1 MAQSE
6 ILAAKIR
13 ERAGKGAARVTRR
26 EGRVPGVVYG
36 DNKDPLLISVHP
48 VELMKL
54 AHKPGFFSHVSEVE
68 ANGSK
73 HKVLARDLQFHP
85 VTDQPLHVD
94 FMRISR
100 GATVTVEVEVVFEN
114 EDKCPG
120 QKGGVLNIVRHA
132 VEMTCSTDAIPETLV
147 ADLTGLDFGDSIHI
161 SAIAV
166 PEGCRRPLRIATS
179 PSPRWPPPPNSR
191 RRWPRPKAGKTARA
205 RKAAKSDIFAP
216 SGPGSRLV
224 EGWDKE
230 PERCLFVG
238 LGIRAGLAPKTDTI
252 SDSWRW
258 TRLPAAMASAL
269 SSKVSGRYF
278 RRPLGRDKGQSAKA
292 PDLYERIRRSDR
304 KSAVF
309 TKFRPTMFLSFTTNS
324 ICPAARCG

>member
-6 ILAAKIR
+6 ILAAEIR
-13 ERAGKGAARVTRR
+13 ERAGKGAARATRR

-54 AHKPGFFSHVSEVE
+54 AHKPGFFSHVFEVE

-120 QKGGVLNIVRHA
+120 LKKGGVLNIVRHA
-132 VEMTCSTDAIPETLV
+132 VEMTCPTDAIPETLV

-166 PEGCRRPLRIATS
+166 PEGCSTTITDRDFTIATVAS
-179 PSPRWPPPPNSR
+179 PTKLEAPV
-191 RRWPRPKAGKTARA
+191 
-205 RKAAKSDIFAP
+205 AATE
-216 SGPGSRLV
+216 SGEDGEDE
-224 EGWDKE
+224 EGGE
-230 PERCLFVG
+230 E
-238 LGIRAGLAPKTDTI
+238 
-252 SDSWRW
+252 
-258 TRLPAAMASAL
+258 
-269 SSKVSGRYF
+269 
-278 RRPLGRDKGQSAKA
+278 
-292 PDLYERIRRSDR
+292 
-304 KSAVF
+304 
-309 TKFRPTMFLSFTTNS
+309 
-324 ICPAARCG
+324 